1 MNIRK
6 YERLIKAY
14 EKGKYHT
21 ITRQGDLLIFRG
33 NKCANCVY
41 YPTYYIKKFSSP

>member
-14 EKGKYHT
+14 EQGKYHT
-21 ITRQGDLLIFRG
+21 ITRQGGLLIFSG
-33 NKCANCVY
+33 NRCANCVY
-41 YPTYYIKKFSSP
+41 YPADYIKFSSP